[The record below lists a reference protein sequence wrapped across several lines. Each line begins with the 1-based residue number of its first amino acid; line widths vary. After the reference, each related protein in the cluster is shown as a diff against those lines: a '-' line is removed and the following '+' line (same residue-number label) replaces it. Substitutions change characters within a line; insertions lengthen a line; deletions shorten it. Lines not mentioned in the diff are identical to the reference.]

1 MILIIDERIRLELTN
16 KKHAKDLYK
25 AVDEN
30 RIHLSQFLPWVSF
43 MQSSEDMRRYL
54 TNCELLYQQE
64 NEVSFV
70 IFFDEKIIGRI
81 GIHHINILN
90 KNGAIGYW
98 ITKDAEGKGIISKSC
113 EALIRY
119 GFQKLNLQRIE
130 IKAATANLKSQ
141 SIPERLNFTRE
152 GILRQSEL
160 VNNQFLDIVVYS
172 LLKEEW
178 EKG

>member
-1 MILIIDERIRLELTN
+1 MILLIDERIRLELAN
-16 KKHAKDLYK
+16 EKHAEDLFK

-30 RIHLSQFLPWVSF
+30 RMHLSQFLPWVSF

-54 TNCELLYQQE
+54 NNCEALYQQG

-70 IFFDEKIIGRI
+70 IFFDEKIVGRI
-81 GIHHINILN
+81 GIHHINMPN

-98 ITKDAEGKGIISKSC
+98 ITKEAEGKGIISKSC
-113 EALIRY
+113 KALLRY
-119 GFQKLNLQRIE
+119 SFQKLNLQRIE
-130 IKAATANLKSQ
+130 IKAAIDNLKSQ
-141 SIPERLNFTRE
+141 SIPKRFNFTRE
-152 GILRQSEL
+152 GILRQAEL

-178 EKG
+178 EK